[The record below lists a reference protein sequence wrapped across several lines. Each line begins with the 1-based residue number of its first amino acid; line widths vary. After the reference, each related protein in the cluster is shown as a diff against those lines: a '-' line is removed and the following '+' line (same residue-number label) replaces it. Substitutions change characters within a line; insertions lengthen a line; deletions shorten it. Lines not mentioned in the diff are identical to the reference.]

1 MSASAQA
8 ALVGFGENALVGD
21 FFISTQ
27 PFCAVCC
34 GDEFAKCSGG
44 CWMVFVFFS
53 GVRGVAKS
61 IRCAPTVP
69 SRQVRTNSANVK
81 FRCAGVPR

>member
-27 PFCAVCC
+27 PFCAVCF

-44 CWMVFVFFS
+44 CWMLFVFFS
-53 GVRGVAKS
+53 W
-61 IRCAPTVP
+61 CA
-69 SRQVRTNSANVK
+69 
-81 FRCAGVPR
+81 